1 MARMAEQRPW
11 PTAAQLALALLLLA
25 VAAWLSHGGLQEQVR
40 LRERGELAGLLPGLD
55 YDNDPASDRIAV
67 RDAAALGSD
76 EALPLWR
83 LRRDGVAV
91 ACVVDAVAEGYGGP
105 LRLRLGIARDG
116 RLLGVRV
123 LTHSESRGRGDAF
136 AHDGGRWLAAL
147 TGHSLQDLPAERW
160 RVRRDGGDFDQF
172 AGATVT
178 PRAILARIQAVLVAY
193 ADHGERWLAE
203 TEQPR

>member
-1 MARMAEQRPW
+1 MTELRRPW
-11 PTAAQLALALLLLA
+11 PLAVQLPLALLLLA
-25 VAAWLSHGGLQEQVR
+25 LAGWLSHGGLQDQVR

-55 YDNDPASDRIAV
+55 YDNDPLSDRIAV

-83 LRRDGVAV
+83 LRRGGVAV
-91 ACVVDAVAEGYGGP
+91 AFVVDAVAQGYGGP

-116 RLLGVRV
+116 RLLGARV
-123 LTHSESRGRGDAF
+123 LAHGESRGRGDAF
-136 AHDGGRWLAAL
+136 EHDGGRWLAAL
-147 TGHSLQDLPAERW
+147 AGRSLQDLPAERW

-178 PRAILARIQAVLVAY
+178 PRAILARIQAVLLAY
-193 ADHGERWLAE
+193 ADHGERWLTGPE
-203 TEQPR
+203 PH

>member
-1 MARMAEQRPW
+1 MAEPRRAW
-11 PTAAQLALALLLLA
+11 PPAVQLPLALLLLA
-25 VAAWLSHGGLQEQVR
+25 LAAWLSHGGLQEQVR

-55 YDNDPASDRIAV
+55 YDNDPLNDRITV

-76 EALPLWR
+76 ESLPLWR
-83 LRRDGVAV
+83 LRRGGTAV
-91 ACVVDAVAEGYGGP
+91 AFVVDAVAQGYGGP

-116 RLLGVRV
+116 RLLGARV
-123 LTHSESRGRGDAF
+123 LAHSESRGRGDAF
-136 AHDGGRWLAAL
+136 EHDGGRWLAAL
-147 TGHSLQDLPAERW
+147 AGHSLHDLPAERW

-178 PRAILARIQAVLVAY
+178 PRAILARIQAVLLAY

-203 TEQPR
+203 PPEPR